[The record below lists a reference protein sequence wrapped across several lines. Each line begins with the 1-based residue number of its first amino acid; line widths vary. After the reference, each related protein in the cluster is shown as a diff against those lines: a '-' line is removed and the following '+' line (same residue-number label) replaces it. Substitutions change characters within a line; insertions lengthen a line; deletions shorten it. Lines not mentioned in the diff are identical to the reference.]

1 MTPTRNMR
9 FICIGL
15 LPFVLCISFAP
26 LDAHVLCTADGH
38 GGAVEPA
45 HLARTVC
52 VPESSHGCCHTG
64 GMHEEIRHDHVTC
77 NDVPLRLNQVDIQ
90 GRRLQVVLE
99 AGASEVE
106 VPGTVPHKAAVCMP
120 GHGSS
125 RQHLKSVVL
134 LI

>member
-1 MTPTRNMR
+1 MPTRNMR

-26 LDAHVLCTADGH
+26 LDAHVLCTAEGH
-38 GGAVEPA
+38 RGAVEPA

-52 VPESSHGCCHTG
+52 VPESSHGCCRTG
-64 GMHEEIRHDHVTC
+64 GLHEEIRHDHVTC
-77 NDVPLRLNQVDIQ
+77 NDVPLRLNQVEIQ
-90 GRRLQVVLE
+90 GRRLLEVLE
-99 AGASEVE
+99 AGAFAVGVLEA
-106 VPGTVPHKAAVCMP
+106 VPHKAAVCMP
-120 GHGSS
+120 GHDSS